1 MQEQNMWELE
11 VKFLA
16 QNWQPLYVQDV
27 VSYYKKRMLAVRSPE
42 TAFAQTYAKFF
53 LNPSAQ
59 ELQQ

>member
-1 MQEQNMWELE
+1 MQDQIIWEME
-11 VKFLA
+11 VEFLA
-16 QNWQPLYVQDV
+16 QNWQPLYVQEV
-27 VSYYKKRMLAVRSPE
+27 VAYYKKRMLAVRSPE